1 MRHTGAYG
9 RRSLKRFGAVVVAV
23 VTAAALSFGF
33 LTAGS
38 ARADGDRVDAITT
51 VADHIAYDASAR
63 VPAVESDVRGKIAQG
78 TNTIPLKG
86 MNGYSSAL
94 VRISVFKPDAD
105 ARLLVSGAPALS
117 VGAGH
122 DASTTVLAPVSDGK
136 ITIESDH
143 AVASRVEVLAAFA
156 SGTKVPG
163 ATNALARAASL
174 QSGNITGEETRVG
187 VLGLGGIPSTGVRAV
202 YITLDAQL
210 DRAGTVALAGQE
222 LSLPAGRSVVST
234 IALPN
239 QEQGTVSLSS
249 RDTSGSFSLY
259 ARGWVT
265 GSEANLSASNVQ
277 GSFVPAT
284 DADWSGADA
293 APDKSG
299 TLANPH
305 VGDSD
310 FSIVLAGADKADTRS
325 FVNIGSTM
333 HGRSAGLLVDAG
345 QGAVPQMEVVR
356 SHASRVPV
364 SVRGGAVHV
373 RTLPLGSVLGAP
385 AQERAT
391 SSIGISSPTT
401 GSTVKIADTGSVKLS
416 GTIRSSSSVQSV
428 VVKANG
434 KKIGTA
440 AVTYGADHVGWTFE
454 TASPRTQDVKYS
466 VTEYSRDGG
475 TAVADTTV
483 HVVLPDA
490 DDVVVSSDTK
500 VVNPDDAD
508 NPVLQ
513 VSTDSVTFKNQ
524 PDFGIGDVI
533 VSGLGKQ
540 APYGFIRRVTSM
552 RDTGQEWVVDTKP
565 AVLTDVFLQAK
576 VDYDKPAISDGVTVT
591 ENTDADPD
599 MQVIDEGESDV
610 QIVDASTVDF
620 DIHHS
625 SDKNGTDTIAY
636 KTQRNSNVSNA
647 AMVTNALYGGKNV
660 YATRLASAS
669 LDSSLTLGKEKAVKF
684 ERTYELDSS
693 ASKSKDFSKAKH
705 AANKAKA
712 SAKADG
718 KVALEFD
725 AAAKL
730 GAKLEVDISV
740 SWSWFVPHGELK
752 KFSASV
758 YGETVATQTATA
770 YGTTEASL
778 SKDLFKLSLPT
789 IYFTVG
795 PVPVVVTTDAH
806 FNFDAKVG
814 AKAQLQST
822 TTWKQSFEKGYEYT
836 KDHGWKPIDTSD
848 PDAENGN
855 PCWPAGLSAEASLSA
870 SVGLTPTAEMKI
882 YDIAGP
888 EINVKAEV
896 AGKLD
901 ATSDASHAFKVS
913 GTVDFTAGFSAELA
927 LEIPIVDF
935 TLASKTFAEVSTTKR
950 LLTFEPKPIDLN
962 CPIGNDDSDKDNGG
976 KDHQDDS
983 GSSTVAITGTV
994 VDASTGNP
1002 ITDAKITLNPVSGH
1016 GLPQTVVTDESG
1028 EYTGHIAKGN
1038 YSVSTS
1044 ADGYVSDSRLVT
1056 VNADGQVMNI
1066 TLIRHT
1072 SSTTEYK
1079 AVLTWDEFP
1088 RDLDSH
1094 LIGSDGINEPYHV
1107 YYSSPDAYSPDSDKV
1122 IASLDHDDTTS
1133 YGPETVTFDV
1143 SSNGTY
1149 NYYVHNY
1156 SQDGN
1161 MNQSGAEVRL
1171 YKGNSLIN
1179 TYRIPPTWS
1188 DNNRWPVFSIVNGVV
1203 QDPTGDD
1210 ANV

>member
-1 MRHTGAYG
+1 MRHTGEYG

-38 ARADGDRVDAITT
+38 ARADDDRVNDITA
-51 VADHIAYDASAR
+51 VADHIAYDASTR

-78 TNTIPLKG
+78 ANAIPLKG

-364 SVRGGAVHV
+364 SVRGGAAHV

-533 VSGLGKQ
+533 VSGPGKQ

-576 VDYDKPAISDGVTVT
+576 VDYDKPTISDGVTVT
-591 ENTDADPD
+591 ENTDADSGV
-599 MQVIDEGESDV
+599 QVIDEGESDV

-625 SDKNGTDTIAY
+625 SDKNGTDTISY
-636 KTQRNSNVSNA
+636 KKRRNSNVSNA

-660 YATRLASAS
+660 YATRPASA
-669 LDSSLTLGKEKAVKF
+669 TVGMGGEQAVKIHQAW
-684 ERTYELDSS
+684 ELSKDK
-693 ASKSKDFSKAKH
+693 ASKDKDFSKAKH
-705 AANKAKA
+705 AANKAKL
-712 SAKADG
+712 SAKVDG
-718 KVALEFD
+718 AVALEFE
-725 AAAKL
+725 AAAKI

-758 YGETVATQTATA
+758 YGELVATQTVTA
-770 YGTTEASL
+770 YGALEGSL
-778 SKDLFKLSLPT
+778 SQDLFELSLPS
-789 IYFTVG
+789 IKFTVG
-795 PVPVVVTTDAH
+795 PVPVVVTTEDH
-806 FNFDAKVG
+806 FTFDAKVQ
-814 AKAQLQST
+814 AKLQVQST
-822 TTWKQSFEKGYEYT
+822 TTWKRSFEKGYEYT

-848 PDAENGN
+848 SDAENGN
-855 PCWPAGLSAEASLSA
+855 PCWPANLSVQGSLSG
-870 SVGLTPTAEMKI
+870 SVGLETKAETKI
-882 YDIAGP
+882 YGVAGP
-888 EINVKAEV
+888 TIIPKAEV
-896 AGKLD
+896 TGKLD
-901 ATSDASHAFKVS
+901 ATRDASHALQVS
-913 GTVDFTAGFSAELA
+913 GTVDMTISATAQMEAK
-927 LEIPIVDF
+927 IPIIDF
-935 TLASKTFAEVSTTKR
+935 TFASKTFAEKSITTH
-950 LLTFEPKPIDLN
+950 LLTIEPKPIDRN
-962 CPIGNDDSDKDNGG
+962 CPIDNSDSDKDDGG

-1079 AVLTWDEFP
+1079 AVLTWGESP

-1149 NYYVHNY
+1149 SYYVHNY

-1203 QDPTGDD
+1203 RDPIGDD